1 MGLIFDALM
10 ILYFCLAV
18 FTGYRRGFLLSVSGI
33 AAFIISTLIYR
44 IFELEYI
51 YFIVIYILLIIAIAV
66 CAKLIRKLR
75 VPILAKTDAILGT
88 VLGIFNGLLGI
99 TVISALMLIISS
111 AGGGDALE
119 SSFILKIAEG
129 ILPV

>member
-18 FTGYRRGFLLSVSGI
+18 FMGYRRGFLLSVSGI

-99 TVISALMLIISS
+99 TVICALMLIISS